1 MSGLSKRLFL
11 TLCFLF
17 CRCLTLHADE
27 APVAIMAAV
36 DKNEIALDEYCNYK
50 IVISSSVSL
59 MNPKIQIPDLEKDFV
74 VLSSSR
80 SQNIA
85 ISGGKTRIQI
95 ILDYFLKPKKE
106 GKATVGPAGLTYRGK
121 HYASEPIIINTVPA
135 KNPAPEIPQ
144 EEESEESA
152 ASREK
157 ITL

>member
-1 MSGLSKRLFL
+1 
-11 TLCFLF
+11 LCFAL
-17 CRCLTLHADE
+17 RADE

-36 DKNEIALDEYCNYK
+36 DKSEVALDEYCNYK

-59 MNPKIQIPDLEKDFV
+59 MNPKIQLPDLEKDFV

-80 SQNIA
+80 RQNIA
-85 ISGGKTRIQI
+85 ISSGETRIQI

-106 GKATVGPAGLTYRGK
+106 GKSTVGPAGLTYRGK
-121 HYASEPIIINTVPA
+121 HYASRPITINAGPA

-144 EEESEESA
+144 EEPEESA
-152 ASREK
+152 PREK